1 MHDYYYYFGRKFCC
15 KFYNDDVILKIQNI
29 HARVFI
35 HPFNTKT
42 IILLYTQNN
51 FIFFY
56 IVSANI
62 IIFYTYVLL
71 KFQKKYIQV
80 LKKKRWDILQR
91 QQTSIKRKNHT
102 RYTKKTSS
110 KRRNHLTPSSSKNPS
125 WENNSNSFSKTY
137 QKKEVIIRF
146 GGLKHWM
153 ESNGM
158 KC

>member
-1 MHDYYYYFGRKFCC
+1 MRLTATPTKF
-15 KFYNDDVILKIQNI
+15 NQ
-29 HARVFI
+29 
-35 HPFNTKT
+35 TK
-42 IILLYTQNN
+42 Q
-51 FIFFY
+51 
-56 IVSANI
+56 S
-62 IIFYTYVLL
+62 
-71 KFQKKYIQV
+71 
-80 LKKKRWDILQR
+80 
-91 QQTSIKRKNHT
+91 

-158 KC
+158 LKENPADEMTNVDKGAEEFILFLLCICLYLLFVVFVCCNL